1 MSVSGFLD
9 KFKRKWGIS
18 SSVDIILIL
27 VVFSLAGMSIVQVR
41 VPVFNLLGLEDAN
54 WGIKTLVYLAV
65 VFPAYQ
71 FFLLFYG
78 FILGQFGFF
87 WEKEKKM
94 GRWIMN
100 LLSKNSSSKKSD
112 S

>member
-1 MSVSGFLD
+1 MNTSGFLD
-9 KFKRKWGIS
+9 KFKQKWGIS
-18 SSVDIILIL
+18 STVDIILIL

-41 VPVFNLLGLEDAN
+41 VPVFQLLHIEDAHMA
-54 WGIKTLVYLAV
+54 IKTLVYLAV

-71 FFLLFYG
+71 FFLLFFG
-78 FILGQFGFF
+78 LILGQFRFF

-100 LLSKNSSSKKSD
+100 LFSKNSSSKKSD
-112 S
+112 N

>member
-1 MSVSGFLD
+1 MKMSEFLD
-9 KFKRKWGIS
+9 KFKQKWGIS
-18 SSVDIILIL
+18 STVDIILIML
-27 VVFSLAGMSIVQVR
+27 AFSLAGLSIVQVR
-41 VPVFNLLGLEDAN
+41 VPVFHLLDIQDAN
-54 WGIKTLVYLAV
+54 MGIKTLVYLAI

-71 FFLLFYG
+71 VFLLFYG
-78 FILGQFGFF
+78 FILGQFHFF

-94 GRWIMN
+94 GRWIIN

>member
-1 MSVSGFLD
+1 MNLNGLLD
-9 KFKRKWGIS
+9 RFKQKWGIS
-18 SSVDIILIL
+18 RAIDIILIL
-27 VVFSLAGMSIVQVR
+27 VVFSLAGMSIVFVR
-41 VPVFNLLGLEDAN
+41 VPVFQFLGIEDAN
-54 WGIKTLVYLAV
+54 MGIKTIVYLMV

-78 FILGQFGFF
+78 FLLGQFHFF

-100 LLSKNSSSKKSD
+100 LLSKKSSSKKSD

>member
-1 MSVSGFLD
+1 MNGFLD
-9 KFKRKWGIS
+9 KFKQKWGIPRTI
-18 SSVDIILIL
+18 DIILIL
-27 VVFSLAGMSIVQVR
+27 VVFSLAGMSIVLVR
-41 VPVFNLLGLEDAN
+41 VPVFQLLDIEDAN
-54 WGIKTLVYLAV
+54 MGIKTIVYLIV

-78 FILGQFGFF
+78 FILGQFHFF